1 MSQAMWNAETV
12 HPVALRSTLLQSIA
26 ARFEHLPADG
36 QSHLASQ
43 RQFVIPASGPSA
55 RQARIWTSQVSQG
68 ITRSPMRA
76 EAQRMVNFAATG
88 EGGIESSL
96 PSRDQS
102 DGAASQ
108 NAVVIASARYVLLP
122 LAHLLTGYSV
132 KAIQRKI
139 ERGDWPEGKVWRHAP
154 DGHVVVDMMG
164 YERWVEGR

>member
-12 HPVALRSTLLQSIA
+12 HPVALRSTLLQAIA
-26 ARFEHLPADG
+26 ARFEHFPADD
-36 QSHLASQ
+36 QSHLASR
-43 RQFVIPASGPSA
+43 RQFVISASDPSA

-68 ITRSPMRA
+68 ITRSPMRP

-102 DGAASQ
+102 GGAASQ
-108 NAVVIASARYVLLP
+108 NAVVIAPARYVLLP